1 MAAICLD
8 GEVQSMI
15 SGSVP
20 HKAVGGRTYL
30 HVDSVSLL
38 DTVLAARVAAAEQLA
53 QVKRYEHF
61 NLVRIDDA
69 GPCIAL
75 LNYPAFADEPFPAL
89 RESWLVDLHDATIGY
104 RTYVDSLNP
113 PILHRK
119 ELLLLPDDPRR
130 EGYAALT
137 DMAEAI
143 GLFEDPKRIGYRR
156 QWLHLIQEKG
166 YRLVGHTLAPLGND
180 ESDEGTDRAAE
191 AAQLPLH
198 VGWQAARQLTALA
211 RYGFSAPVQ
220 SLARHGFLD
229 GRFSLFDYGCGR
241 GDDLRGLMENG
252 LAAAGWDPYY
262 APDQPIHPADIV
274 NLGFVVNVIE
284 DFDERLEALT
294 RAWSLAERLLVVS
307 VMLANQN
314 EPRGQ
319 RFRDG
324 VLTQRGTFQKYYTQ
338 AEIKAFIAAALDQEP
353 IPVAPGVLYVFRD
366 QELEQRFLVDRYR
379 NRRAL
384 LRHPAAAVRER
395 TTPHRRD
402 RRAEKYTAYR
412 EPLDRLWGR
421 WVALGRPPDPSEVED
436 LVALTAGFGTLGRA
450 LRFIEKHHDADAV
463 QRSQQARIADLQVYV
478 ALSQFERRRP
488 YKHLEP
494 GLQRD
499 LKVFFG
505 DYAGAQ
511 TAARALLFG
520 IADVEA
526 MAQACQYAAERG
538 LGWLEAGRSLQL
550 HSSLVEQL
558 PPLLR
563 VYVGC
568 AAVLYGDYRYADVV
582 KIHIRSG
589 KISLMRYDDFAGQP
603 LPRMIERVKIKLRE
617 QDIDY
622 FAYGEKYEPP
632 FLYHKSRTINEE
644 FPYYPEQIAFEE
656 ALDGL
661 ALFDFS
667 GYGPSPDEFL
677 VTLARNRW
685 TLDGF
690 TLTRATTIPDL
701 DSPCGQYLTF
711 RQLIECGE
719 TQARIGLANRPQQPA
734 SYHALQDLA
743 VRVLDPVIDYFGMLR
758 LTYGFCAAE
767 LAREIPGRIDP
778 RRDQHAAHEL
788 NRRGQPICPRLGAA
802 VDFCIDDENM
812 LEVAQWIVAHTP
824 FDRLYFYGV
833 DLPIHVS
840 CGPNHDGQI
849 VWMVATPSGRRVPRV
864 IAREKFLALP

>member
-1 MAAICLD
+1 M
-8 GEVQSMI
+8 M
-15 SGSVP
+15 GSVP
-20 HKAVGGRTYL
+20 SKTVGGRTYL
-30 HVDSVSLL
+30 HVDALSLL
-38 DTVLAARVAAAEQLA
+38 DAERAARVAAAERLA
-53 QVKRYEHF
+53 QVKRHEHF

-69 GPCIAL
+69 GPWIAL
-75 LNYPAFADEPFPAL
+75 LNYPEFADDPFPAL
-89 RESWLVDLHDATIGY
+89 RESWLVDLDRSTVGY
-104 RTYVDSLNP
+104 RTYADSLNP

-130 EGYAALT
+130 EGYAELT
-137 DMAEAI
+137 RIAESI

-156 QWLHLIQEKG
+156 QWLHLVQEKG

-180 ESDEGTDRAAE
+180 ESAESEAE

-241 GDDLRGLMENG
+241 GDDVRGLAENG

-338 AEIKAFIAAALDQEP
+338 AEIKAFIEAALDEEP

-366 QELEQRFLVDRYR
+366 QEVEQRFLVDRYR
-379 NRRAL
+379 NRRHL
-384 LRHPAAAVRER
+384 LRYPAAPVRER
-395 TTPHRRD
+395 ATPRRRD
-402 RRAEKYTAYR
+402 RSAEKYEAYR
-412 EPLDRLWGR
+412 EPLDRLWER

-436 LVALTAGFGTLGRA
+436 LVALTEGFGNLGRA
-450 LRFIEKHHDADAV
+450 LRFIGERHDADAI
-463 QRSQQARIADLQVYV
+463 QRSRQSRIADLQVYF
-478 ALSQFERRRP
+478 ALSQFEHRRP

-499 LKVFFG
+499 HV
-505 DYAGAQ
+505 
-511 TAARALLFG
+511 
-520 IADVEA
+520 
-526 MAQACQYAAERG
+526 
-538 LGWLEAGRSLQL
+538 
-550 HSSLVEQL
+550 
-558 PPLLR
+558 
-563 VYVGC
+563 
-568 AAVLYGDYRYADVV
+568 
-582 KIHIRSG
+582 
-589 KISLMRYDDFAGQP
+589 
-603 LPRMIERVKIKLRE
+603 
-617 QDIDY
+617 
-622 FAYGEKYEPP
+622 
-632 FLYHKSRTINEE
+632 NEE
-644 FPYYPEQIAFEE
+644 FPYYPEQVAFEE
-656 ALDGL
+656 VLDGL
-661 ALFDFS
+661 ELFDFS
-667 GYGPSPDEFL
+667 GYGPSPGEFL
-677 VTLARNRW
+677 ATLARNRW

-690 TLTRATTIPDL
+690 ALTRATTLPAL
-701 DSPCGQYLTF
+701 DDPCGRYLTF

-734 SYHALQDLA
+734 SYNALHDLA
-743 VRVLDPVIDYFGMLR
+743 ARVLDPVIDYFGMIR
-758 LTYGFCAAE
+758 LTYGFCSPE
-767 LAREIPGRIDP
+767 LARKIPGRIDP
-778 RRDQHAAHEL
+778 QRDQHAAHEV
-788 NRRGQPICPRLGAA
+788 NRRGQPICKRLGAA
-802 VDFCIDDENM
+802 VDFLIDDENM

-824 FDRLYFYGV
+824 FDRLYFYGA
-833 DLPIHVS
+833 DQPLHVS
-840 CGPNHDGQI
+840 FGPNQDRQI
-849 VWMVATPSGRRVPRV
+849 VWMVATPSGRRVPQV
-864 IAREKFLALP
+864 LAREQFLALL